1 MFHPLFYVNRGD
13 YEVTLMQNLGG
24 AVKNAYNNGCN
35 TLTRSGQQAGTNFI
49 VFDEISKTG
58 ISIIDDQHKSIIAL
72 VNMLHHNSRS
82 GYEWGIPYTVILAL
96 RHSLGMHYET
106 ERWVLDFSSP
116 EYVDLYEMHYQ
127 DIFRRLVKAE
137 SLFRQNMLP
146 EGALVYL
153 KGWLGQ
159 HMEIHEEFFLPGHSG
174 YIRPH

>member
-1 MFHPLFYVNRGD
+1 MKSEHRKKYNAHARNGQHDIASFI
-13 YEVTLMQNLGG
+13 TL
-24 AVKNAYNNGCN
+24 
-35 TLTRSGQQAGTNFI
+35 
-49 VFDEISKTG
+49 DEISTTG

-72 VNMLHHNSRS
+72 VNMLHHNSNGR
-82 GYEWGIPYTVILAL
+82 YEWGIPYTVILAF

-106 ERWVLDFSSP
+106 ERWILDFSSP

-137 SLFRQNMLP
+137 NLFRQNMLP

-153 KGWLGQ
+153 KGWWAQ
-159 HMEIHEEFFLPGHSG
+159 HLEIHEEFFLPGHSG